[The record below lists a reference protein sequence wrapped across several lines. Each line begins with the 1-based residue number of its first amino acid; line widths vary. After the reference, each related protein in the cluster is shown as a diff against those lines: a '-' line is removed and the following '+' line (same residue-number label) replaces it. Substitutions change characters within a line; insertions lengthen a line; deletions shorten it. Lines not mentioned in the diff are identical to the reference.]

1 MVRDTKVNEFQ
12 GTFVD
17 WHLKLW
23 GESIDPSKA
32 KVLPMPTEEDDDDH
46 DAVPTSTAG
55 AATTS
60 LPPVPTDDGSD
71 VAVPT
76 DNPQRPTK
84 PPKPSD
90 ATPTEGGDAATK
102 PTGTESAE
110 EASESSGAAA
120 EGTNGN
126 WVPSFLPTFGVSSRT
141 QAWIYGSLGLI
152 VVFCSG
158 LGAWLWWT
166 RRKRLLNNPHDK
178 YEFEPLN
185 PTDDGDLAAGGG
197 RAGAGAGIGLLRRSD
212 SSPDGGSGAH
222 REKIGGGQ
230 RRGGE
235 LYDAFA
241 GGSDDEEDLDDLL
254 SPHPGAGIGAG
265 PESCGSFEDDDDDD
279 SADEDNSS
287 NGRGGGGG
295 GAGEDR
301 TAGRGQGAGSRLL
314 T

>member
-32 KVLPMPTEEDDDDH
+32 KILAMPSEDDDDDH
-46 DAVPTSTAG
+46 DIIATSTAG

-60 LPPVPTDDGSD
+60 LPPVSTDESD
-71 VAVPT
+71 VSVPT

-90 ATPTEGGDAATK
+90 ATQTDGGAPEPTVA
-102 PTGTESAE
+102 
-110 EASESSGAAA
+110 ESSEAA
-120 EGTNGN
+120 ESSVSVEDGN

-141 QAWIYGSLGLI
+141 QAWIYGSLTLM

-185 PTDDGDLAAGGG
+185 PMDDGDLAGG
-197 RAGAGAGIGLLRRSD
+197 RGSGGLRSD
-212 SSPDGGSGAH
+212 SSPDVGAH
-222 REKIGGGQ
+222 GEKGSGQ

-265 PESCGSFEDDDDDD
+265 PHSRSSFEDDSDDDD
-279 SADEDNSS
+279 GDGSGSEN
-287 NGRGGGGG
+287 RP
-295 GAGEDR
+295 
-301 TAGRGQGAGSRLL
+301 AGRGQGADSRLL